1 MFSSLAHIMHTH
13 IITDTKG
20 I

>member
-1 MFSSLAHIMHTH
+1 MFPSLPHITHTH